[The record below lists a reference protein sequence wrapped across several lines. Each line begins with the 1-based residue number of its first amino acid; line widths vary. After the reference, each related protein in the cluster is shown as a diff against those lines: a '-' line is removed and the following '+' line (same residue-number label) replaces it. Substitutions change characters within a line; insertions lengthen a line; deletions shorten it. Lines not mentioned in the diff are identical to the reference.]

1 MNNIVLFII
10 IYFLTSLSMQ
20 FLIKVAK
27 KYDIQEHPNP
37 NLERKIHKEP
47 KAYTASV
54 GIFFI
59 FWGSVVAFSF
69 IKGEWAIPPLVIF
82 GAFLLFFVSFLDD
95 YFKIKG
101 KSFSITIRFAV
112 HIIAALIVYSQ
123 GIEFSVITNPFTSQ
137 VLVLNGWLG
146 FMLTVLWVVGLI
158 NVINFIDGIDGL
170 AGGVCA
176 IVASTLLIV
185 ALSQGASTMTVLTII
200 LLAICIGYVRY
211 NRYPSRILMGD
222 SGATAL
228 GYIIAILSLV
238 GIFKQ
243 ATFISVIVPVMA
255 LGVPIVDNIVVV
267 IRRILRKQAPY
278 QADDTQIH
286 YRLRKMGLHDRF
298 VTAFLL
304 LITSVLSLASLV
316 LYFAVNS

>member
-1 MNNIVLFII
+1 MNNLLLFLI
-10 IYFLTSLSMQ
+10 IYLLTSLSMK
-20 FLIKVAK
+20 FLIKIAK

-37 NLERKIHKEP
+37 NMERKIHTEP
-47 KAYTASV
+47 KAYTASI

-59 FWGSVVAFSF
+59 FWGGVIVTSF
-69 IKGEWAIPPLVIF
+69 AYKNWIIPPLVIL
-82 GAFLLFFVSFLDD
+82 GAFILFSVSFLDD
-95 YFKIKG
+95 YFKIKR
-101 KSFSITIRFAV
+101 KSFSVTLRFLV
-112 HIIAALIVYSQ
+112 HILVALIAYFE
-123 GIEFSVITNPFTSQ
+123 GIHFSVITNPVTGQ
-137 VLVLNGWLG
+137 VLGLDGFLG
-146 FMLTVLWVVGLI
+146 FMLTILWIVGLI

-185 ALSQGASTMTVLTII
+185 ALSQDAFLMTSMTII
-200 LLAICIGYVRY
+200 LLAVCIGYVRY
-211 NRYPSRILMGD
+211 NRYPSKILMGD

-255 LGVPIVDNIVVV
+255 LGVPIFDNILVV

-286 YRLRKMGLHDRF
+286 YRLRKLGLHDRF

-316 LYFAVNS
+316 LYFAVNL